1 MKMKKFNAPSI
12 AEAMKQIRTELG
24 EDAVI
29 LNSKVVVTKKFFGF
43 VKNKSYEVVAG
54 YDQVEK
60 KSTFPSIQ
68 DIPTFPPSP
77 FSEEAR
83 TTHKNSFIDS
93 PVEQPM
99 KALQAESNVIP
110 GNLVKEIADL
120 KSIMQSMQRM
130 STQSQYPDELLPFI
144 DFLKQQELG
153 EELITA
159 ISDELFMHYNRNGKE
174 ITEVE
179 MQEIAKD
186 FLRKEL
192 YDLPISG
199 LSYEKKY
206 INVLGPT
213 GVGKTTTIA
222 KMAARSVLEKKKK
235 IGFITTDTYRIAAI
249 EQLKTYAALL
259 QAPIEIVYN
268 AEDYAAA
275 IKKLAH
281 LDLIFIDT
289 AGRNYKEA
297 KYVEDLKKLIH
308 FDDQVESYLVLALTA
323 KQKDLESIIEQF
335 KNLQIEK
342 FIFTKLDETN
352 SIGTMFNLMIKYNKG
367 LAYYTNGQE
376 VPEDL
381 EQPSSDSLLE
391 LFFKEKID
399 ERSS

>member
-1 MKMKKFNAPSI
+1 MKMKKYNAPSI
-12 AEAMKQIRTELG
+12 AEAMKQIRSDLG

-29 LNSKVVVTKKFFGF
+29 LNSKVVVTKKFFGL

-60 KSTFPSIQ
+60 IPAYFSSQ
-68 DIPTFPPSP
+68 DIPTGPSFRDDKTMP
-77 FSEEAR
+77 MNQS
-83 TTHKNSFIDS
+83 SS
-93 PVEQPM
+93 PMEKPK
-99 KALQAESNVIP
+99 KALQEDSSAVS
-110 GNLVKEIADL
+110 GNLVKEIAEL
-120 KSIMQSMQRM
+120 KSMMQSMQRM
-130 STQSQYPDELLPFI
+130 STQSQYPNELLPFV

-159 ISDELFMHYNRNGKE
+159 ISDELFEHYSQNNQL
-174 ITEVE
+174 TWNE

-186 FLRKEL
+186 YLRKEL

-199 LSYEKKY
+199 MSYDKKY

-222 KMAARSVLEKKKK
+222 KIAARSVLEKKKK

-259 QAPIEIVYN
+259 QAPVEVVYN
-268 AEDYAAA
+268 AADYAEA

-297 KYVEDLKKLIH
+297 KYVDDLKSLIQ
-308 FDDQVESYLVLALTA
+308 FDDQLESYLVLSLTA

-335 KNLQIEK
+335 KDINIEK
-342 FIFTKLDETN
+342 YIFTKLDETN

-376 VPEDL
+376 VPEDI
-381 EQPSSDSLLE
+381 EQPSSDKLLE
-391 LFFKEKID
+391 LFFKENLD
-399 ERSS
+399 EGSS